1 MARPVP
7 ESLMDTVA
15 VVRIWVR
22 EAQPSLFAISFL
34 LLINSSLLRHFWD
47 IEESTSNSD
56 VGAKIAEHAIVSLSE
71 MLANNPRIQRPGSVP
86 YLGSTLKLNW
96 VYFVALMVLILAF
109 DSLAS
114 ILGLVAICNNP
125 ESQSERYVRLQDI
138 HSEQENV

>member
-15 VVRIWVR
+15 VVRIWVS

-71 MLANNPRIQRPGSVP
+71 MLANNPTIQRPGSVP

-96 VYFVALMVLILAF
+96 GYFVALMVVILAF
-109 DSLAS
+109 DSLTS